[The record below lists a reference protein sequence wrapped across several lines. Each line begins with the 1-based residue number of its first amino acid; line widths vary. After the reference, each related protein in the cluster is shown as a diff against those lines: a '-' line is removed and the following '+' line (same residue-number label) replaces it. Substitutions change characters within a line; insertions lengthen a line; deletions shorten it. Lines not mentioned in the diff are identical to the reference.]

1 MNLMKKRRRK
11 KRLLKVMKRW
21 LHQESEI
28 YLVLQG
34 TLAERMSLSHLLSKI
49 KFDFTSIFI

>member
-1 MNLMKKRRRK
+1 MNQMKKRRRK
-11 KRLLKVMKRW
+11 KRLQKVMKRW

-28 YLVLQG
+28 YLALQG